1 MPWGGRINNGPCG
14 FLMECCN
21 YFLPL
26 QLKCNSILPIYH
38 LYDSDKKH
46 RWMFVFL
53 PCLIPCSHLWISA
66 LIESCCNYL
75 LSPLTAC
82 SGGPL
87 TLALKNGDGKWL
99 PLVSFILG
107 SSWLLFGVQVI
118 FEKQGSSIKT
128 TYADDFF
135 WSCIVSFLMQSLT
148 SSAHAGYSAV
158 PRPV

>member
-1 MPWGGRINNGPCG
+1 MDLVVSWWNAAIIFFHYNLNVTQFYPSIIFMIVIRNIA
-14 FLMECCN
+14 ECLFFC
-21 YFLPL
+21 
-26 QLKCNSILPIYH
+26 
-38 LYDSDKKH
+38 
-46 RWMFVFL
+46 

-128 TYADDFF
+128 TYAADFF